1 MDSSS
6 SLLNSVQKFDDAV
19 TRIIQFHVIADDG
32 GGVLMIL
39 GAFGRN
45 EDVESLRVQSPTP
58 KSLRQQLVLNTWPLL
73 KTNAAENG
81 FKMFQ
86 T

>member
-1 MDSSS
+1 M
-6 SLLNSVQKFDDAV
+6 QKVDDAV
-19 TRIIQFHVIADDG
+19 TRIIQFHVIDDDG
-32 GGVLMIL
+32 GGVLMIP
-39 GAFGRN
+39 GAFGN

-73 KTNAAENG
+73 KANAAENG

>member
-1 MDSSS
+1 
-6 SLLNSVQKFDDAV
+6 
-19 TRIIQFHVIADDG
+19 
-32 GGVLMIL
+32 MIL

-73 KTNAAENG
+73 KANAAENG